1 MSTPN
6 YHEFVVALQKQLTKM
21 AKTGLFEVDLDKD
34 LVWNTY
40 LDSFP
45 AGTNELF
52 RERREYDCNCCKQFI
67 RDLGRVITFI
77 DGKRVSIWDIEVPGY
92 YQVVVDALS
101 NLVRSAQVADEFLH
115 FQAKVGTAQS
125 NVMEGPEGDQKV
137 VTYNHFHAV
146 LPQAFIKPNAD
157 IATAL
162 SRSRS
167 NVQVLER
174 SLVELTTDA
183 AETIIELNAQG
194 SLYRGNEQV
203 DNVKLFLELK
213 NKYEGLTVQEREAF
227 VWTKGKKLGERGKFR
242 NTAIGTLLEDLSG
255 GMDIE
260 SAVKRWEKVMA
271 PANYKRPTALVT
283 EAMIKKAQAKVQDL
297 GLMDS
302 LPRRYAVLEDLTINN
317 VLYADRGTKKAT
329 DVFGDLLKDVKKP
342 VKGPSNVEEISIE
355 KFIREVLPTATSI
368 EALVENRHTG
378 NLVSLIAPVYPDAPN
393 MLKWDNN
400 FSWSYNGEVTDSI
413 KERVKA
419 AGGNVTGDLRVSLSW
434 YNPDDLDLHILE
446 PRGGEICFSNK
457 QGRSGGVLDVDMNAY
472 GKSDPNAPVENVTW
486 ANARNIAEGVYSV
499 KVNNYNKRMRDREGF
514 EIELEFKGQVFKFA
528 YPRDV
533 AQGRTVD
540 VVKFRYSHAN
550 GVELLDNIGH
560 AKQFKEVWGI
570 STEQFQKVSVVMNSP
585 NHWDGQVVG
594 NKHYFFMLEGAKQPG
609 GTRGF
614 YNEYLRNELNEHRQV
629 FEHLGGKMKVAPS
642 DDQLSGLG
650 FSDTQRND
658 LTVKVTGAFTRT
670 LKVIF

>member
-1 MSTPN
+1 MTTDFHN
-6 YHEFVVALQKQLTKM
+6 FVLVLQKQLSQM
-21 AKTGLFEVDLDKD
+21 AKTGLFEVRSDKD
-34 LVWNTY
+34 TIYNLY

-45 AGTNELF
+45 AGTNLLF

-67 RDLGRVITFI
+67 RDVGRVITFV
-77 DGKRVSIWDIEVPGY
+77 DGKRVSIWDVKVPGY

-101 NLVRSAQVADEFLH
+101 EAIHSAPVSDEFLH

-125 NVMEGPEGDQKV
+125 NVLEGPEGDQKV

-146 LPQAFIKPNAD
+146 LPQNFVKPNAD

-174 SLVELTTDA
+174 SLIELTADA

-194 SLYRGNEQV
+194 SLYRGKEQIASV
-203 DNVKLFLELK
+203 NLFLELK
-213 NKYEGLTVQEREAF
+213 GKYDALDDAGKEAF
-227 VWTKGKKLGERGKFR
+227 VWTNGLELGERGKFR
-242 NTAIGTLLEDLSG
+242 NSAIGTLLEDLSG

-283 EAMIKKAQAKVQDL
+283 ESMIKKAQQTVQEM

-302 LPRRYAVLEDLTINN
+302 LPRRYAVLEDLTVNN
-317 VLYADRGTKKAT
+317 VLFADRSTQKAT
-329 DVFGDLLKDVKKP
+329 DVFGDLLKSAKKP
-342 VKGPSNVEEISIE
+342 TKGPEKIEEISIA
-355 KFIREVLPTATSI
+355 KFIKDVLPTATGI

-413 KERVKA
+413 KERVKT
-419 AGGNVTGDLRVSLSW
+419 AGGKVDGFLRISLAW
-434 YNPDDLDLHILE
+434 NNGDDLDLHMRT
-446 PRGGEICFSNK
+446 P
-457 QGRSGGVLDVDMNAY
+457 SGNHMYYGSRRHAGAELDIDMNGMDKY
-472 GKSDPNAPVENVTW
+472 DDQHPVENIIF
-486 ANARNIAEGVYSV
+486 ANEATAQEGIYKVWVNQFSRRSTDRVGFTVQLDHKGEQYDFNHPREHRNG
-499 KVNNYNKRMRDREGF
+499 D
-514 EIELEFKGQVFKFA
+514 
-528 YPRDV
+528 
-533 AQGRTVD
+533 VD
-540 VVKFRYSHAN
+540 VVTFRYTRKG
-550 GVELLDNIGH
+550 GVEIIDSMPH
-560 AKQFKEVWGI
+560 TKQSKEVWGVA
-570 STEQFQKVSVVMNSP
+570 TEQFQKVSLVMNSP
-585 NHWDGQVVG
+585 NHWDGQETG

-609 GTRGF
+609 TTRGF
-614 YNEYLRNELNEHRQV
+614 YNEYLRNELNEHRKV
-629 FEHLGGKMKVAPS
+629 FEHLAGKMKVPAS

-650 FSDTQRND
+650 FSDTQRNE
-658 LTVKVTGAFTRT
+658 LTVKVTGSFTRT

>member
-6 YHEFVVALQKQLTKM
+6 YHEFVVELQKQLTKM
-21 AKTGLFEVDLDKD
+21 AKTGLFEVALDKE
-34 LVWNTY
+34 LVWKTY

-77 DGKRVSIWDIEVPGY
+77 DGKRVSIWDIQVPGY
-92 YQVVVDALS
+92 YQVVVDSLS
-101 NLVRSAQVADEFLH
+101 NLVRSAPVADEFLH

-146 LPQAFIKPNAD
+146 LPQAFIKPNAA

-162 SRSRS
+162 SLSRS

-203 DNVKLFLELK
+203 ANVKLFLELK
-213 NKYEGLTVQEREAF
+213 NKYEGLTVEGREAF
-227 VWTKGKKLGERGKFR
+227 VWTKGKELGERGKFR

-255 GMDIE
+255 GMEIE
-260 SAVKRWEKVMA
+260 DAVKRWEKVMA
-271 PANYKRPTALVT
+271 PTNYKRPTALVT
-283 EAMIKKAQAKVQDL
+283 DAMIKKAQAKVQEL

-302 LPRRYAVLEDLTINN
+302 LPRRFAVLEDLTINN
-317 VLYADRGTKKAT
+317 VLYADRGSKKAG
-329 DVFGDLLKDVKKP
+329 DVFGQLLKDVKKP
-342 VKGPSNVEEISIE
+342 VKGPSAVEEISIE

-368 EALVENRHTG
+368 EALVENRHSS
-378 NLVSLIAPVYPDAPN
+378 NLVSLVAPVYPDAPN
-393 MLKWDNN
+393 MLKWPNN

-419 AGGNVTGDLRVSLSW
+419 AGGNVEGFLRISLAWS
-434 YNPDDLDLHILE
+434 NADDLDLHMRT
-446 PRGGEICFSNK
+446 PGGSELYYGSRRHAGAF
-457 QGRSGGVLDVDMNAY
+457 LDIDMN
-472 GKSDPNAPVENVTW
+472 GMDKHDDQNPVENIIFVDPKT
-486 ANARNIAEGVYSV
+486 AEEGIYKVWVNQFNRRSGNRVGFTVQLDHKGEQYDFNHPREHRHGDV
-499 KVNNYNKRMRDREGF
+499 KV
-514 EIELEFKGQVFKFA
+514 V
-528 YPRDV
+528 
-533 AQGRTVD
+533 T
-540 VVKFRYSHAN
+540 FRYTRAG
-550 GVELLDNIGH
+550 GVEIIESMPH
-560 AKQFKEVWGI
+560 TKQSKEVWGI

-585 NHWDGQVVG
+585 NHWDGQAVG

-629 FEHLGGKMKVAPS
+629 FEHLGGKMKVAAS

-650 FSDTQRND
+650 FSDTQRNE

>member
-1 MSTPN
+1 MSTSN
-6 YHEFVVALQKQLTKM
+6 YHNFVLAIQKQLTKM
-21 AKTGLFEVDLDKD
+21 AKTGLFEVAADKD
-34 LVWNTY
+34 VVWNHY

-45 AGTNELF
+45 AGTNLMF

-67 RDLGRVITFI
+67 RDVGRVVTFV
-77 DGKRVSIWDIEVPGY
+77 DGKRVSIWDIKVPGY
-92 YQVVVDALS
+92 YQAVVDELS
-101 NLVRSAQVADEFLH
+101 KLIHAAPIADEFLH
-115 FQAKVGTAQS
+115 FTTKVGTAQS
-125 NVMEGPEGDQKV
+125 NVLENDQV

-146 LPQAFIKPNAD
+146 LPQNFVKPNAD

-174 SLVELTTDA
+174 SLIELTADA

-194 SLYRGNEQV
+194 SLYRGNEQIASV
-203 DNVKLFLELK
+203 NLFLDLK
-213 NKYEGLTVQEREAF
+213 NKYDALDAAGKEAF
-227 VWTKGKKLGERGKFR
+227 VWTNGLKLGERGKFR

-283 EAMIKKAQAKVQDL
+283 EAMIKKAQGKVQEL

-302 LPRRYAVLEDLTINN
+302 LPRRYAVLEDLTVNN
-317 VLYADRGTKKAT
+317 VLFADRSTQKAT
-329 DVFGDLLKDVKKP
+329 DVFGDLLKGAKKP
-342 VKGPSNVEEISIE
+342 VKGPGNVEEISIE

-378 NLVSLIAPVYPDAPN
+378 NLVSLVAPVYPDAPN

-419 AGGNVTGDLRVSLSW
+419 AGGKVEGALRISLAW
-434 YNPDDLDLHILE
+434 NNGDDLDLHMRT
-446 PRGGEICFSNK
+446 PRGEHLYYGN
-457 QGRSGGVLDVDMNAY
+457 RRGGGAYLDLDMN
-472 GKSDPNAPVENVTW
+472 GMDKHDDLNPVENIIFE
-486 ANARNIAEGVYSV
+486 RESQIEEGIY
-499 KVNNYNKRMRDREGF
+499 KVWVNQYNVRSRDRVGF
-514 EIELEFKGQVFKFA
+514 TLELEHGNTTLEFSRPQAMSRGS
-528 YPRDV
+528 D
-533 AQGRTVD
+533 VD
-540 VVKFRYSHAN
+540 VITFRYTRKG
-550 GVELLDNIGH
+550 GVEVIESLPH
-560 AKQFKEVWGI
+560 SKQSKDVWGMA
-570 STEQFQKVSVVMNSP
+570 TEQFQKVSVIMNSP
-585 NHWDGQVVG
+585 NHWDGQAIG

-609 GTRGF
+609 TTRGF
-614 YNEYLRNELNEHRQV
+614 YNEYLRNELNDHRKV
-629 FEHLGGKMKVAPS
+629 FEHLAGKMKVPAS
-642 DDQLSGLG
+642 DEQLSGLG
-650 FSDTQRND
+650 FSDTQRNE

>member
-1 MSTPN
+1 MSTSN
-6 YHEFVVALQKQLTKM
+6 YHNFVLAIQKQLTKM
-21 AKTGLFEVDLDKD
+21 AKTGLFEVAADKD
-34 LVWNTY
+34 VVWNHY

-45 AGTNELF
+45 AGTNLMF

-67 RDLGRVITFI
+67 RDVGRVVTFV
-77 DGKRVSIWDIEVPGY
+77 DGKRVSIWDIKVPGY
-92 YQVVVDALS
+92 YQEVVDSLS
-101 NLVRSAQVADEFLH
+101 KLIHAAPIADEFLH
-115 FQAKVGTAQS
+115 FTTKVGTAQS
-125 NVMEGPEGDQKV
+125 NVLENDQV

-146 LPQAFIKPNAD
+146 LPQNFVKPNSD

-174 SLVELTTDA
+174 SLVELTADA

-194 SLYRGNEQV
+194 SLYRGNEQIASV
-203 DNVKLFLELK
+203 NLFLDLK
-213 NKYEGLTVQEREAF
+213 NKYDALDTAGKEAF
-227 VWTKGKKLGERGKFR
+227 VWTNGLKLGERGKFR

-283 EAMIKKAQAKVQDL
+283 EAMIKKAQEKVQEL

-302 LPRRYAVLEDLTINN
+302 LPRRYAVLEDLTVNN
-317 VLYADRGTKKAT
+317 VLFADRNTQKAT
-329 DVFGDLLKDVKKP
+329 DVFGDLLKGAKKP
-342 VKGPSNVEEISIE
+342 VKGPANVEEISIE

-378 NLVSLIAPVYPDAPN
+378 NLVSLVAPVYPDAPN

-419 AGGNVTGDLRVSLSW
+419 AGGKVEGALRISLAW
-434 YNPDDLDLHILE
+434 NNGDDLDLHMRT
-446 PRGGEICFSNK
+446 PRGEHLYYGN
-457 QGRSGGVLDVDMNAY
+457 RRGGGAYLDLDMN
-472 GKSDPNAPVENVTW
+472 GMDKHDDLNPVENIIFE
-486 ANARNIAEGVYSV
+486 RESQIEEGIY
-499 KVNNYNKRMRDREGF
+499 KVWVNQYNVRSRDRVGF
-514 EIELEFKGQVFKFA
+514 TLELEHGNTTLEFSRPQAMSRGS
-528 YPRDV
+528 D
-533 AQGRTVD
+533 VD
-540 VVKFRYSHAN
+540 VITFRYTRKG
-550 GVELLDNIGH
+550 GVEVIESLPH
-560 AKQFKEVWGI
+560 SKQSKDVWGMA
-570 STEQFQKVSVVMNSP
+570 TEQFQKVSVIMNSP
-585 NHWDGQVVG
+585 NHWDGQAIG

-609 GTRGF
+609 TTRGF
-614 YNEYLRNELNEHRQV
+614 YNEYLRNELNDHRKV
-629 FEHLGGKMKVAPS
+629 FEHLAGKMKVPAS
-642 DDQLSGLG
+642 DEQLSGLG
-650 FSDTQRND
+650 FSDTQRNE

>member
-1 MSTPN
+1 MSNN
-6 YHEFVVALQKQLTKM
+6 YHDFVVALQKQLTKM
-21 AKTGLFEVDLDKD
+21 AKTGLFEVAADKD
-34 LVWNTY
+34 VVWNHY

-45 AGTNELF
+45 AGTNLMF

-67 RDLGRVITFI
+67 RDVGRVVTFV
-77 DGKRVSIWDIEVPGY
+77 DGKRVSIWDIKVPGY
-92 YQVVVDALS
+92 YQTVVDALS
-101 NLVRSAQVADEFLH
+101 KLIHAAPIADEFLH
-115 FQAKVGTAQS
+115 FTTKVGTAQS
-125 NVMEGPEGDQKV
+125 NVLENDQV

-146 LPQAFIKPNAD
+146 LPQNFVKPNSD

-174 SLVELTTDA
+174 SLIELTADA

-194 SLYRGNEQV
+194 SLYRGNEQIASV
-203 DNVKLFLELK
+203 NLFLDLK
-213 NKYEGLTVQEREAF
+213 NKYDALDAAGKEAF
-227 VWTKGKKLGERGKFR
+227 VWTNGLKLGERGKFR

-260 SAVKRWEKVMA
+260 SAVKRWEVVMA

-283 EAMIKKAQAKVQDL
+283 EAMIKKAQQTVQEM
-297 GLMDS
+297 GLLDS
-302 LPRRYAVLEDLTINN
+302 LPRRYAVLEDLTVNN
-317 VLYADRGTKKAT
+317 VLFADRNTQKAT
-329 DVFGDLLKDVKKP
+329 DVFGDLLKGAKKP
-342 VKGPSNVEEISIE
+342 VKGPANVEEISIE

-378 NLVSLIAPVYPDAPN
+378 NLVSLVAPVYPDAPN

-419 AGGNVTGDLRVSLSW
+419 AGGKVEGALRISLAW
-434 YNPDDLDLHILE
+434 NNGDDLDLHMRT
-446 PRGGEICFSNK
+446 PRGEHLYFGN
-457 QGRSGGVLDVDMNAY
+457 RRAGGAYLDLDMN
-472 GKSDPNAPVENVTW
+472 GMDKHDDLNPVENIIFE
-486 ANARNIAEGVYSV
+486 RESQIEEGIY
-499 KVNNYNKRMRDREGF
+499 KVWVNQYNVRSRDRIGF
-514 EIELEFKGQVFKFA
+514 TLELEHGNTTLEFNRPQAMSRGS
-528 YPRDV
+528 D
-533 AQGRTVD
+533 VD
-540 VVKFRYSHAN
+540 VITFRYTRKG
-550 GVELLDNIGH
+550 GVEVIESLPH
-560 AKQFKEVWGI
+560 SKQSKDVWGMA
-570 STEQFQKVSVVMNSP
+570 TEQFQKVSVIMNSP
-585 NHWDGQVVG
+585 NHWDGQAIG

-609 GTRGF
+609 ATRGF
-614 YNEYLRNELNEHRQV
+614 YNEYLRNELHEHRKV
-629 FEHLGGKMKVAPS
+629 FEHLAGKMKVPAS

-650 FSDTQRND
+650 FSDTQRNE

>member
-1 MSTPN
+1 MSTNN
-6 YHEFVVALQKQLTKM
+6 YHDFVVALQKQLTKM
-21 AKTGLFEVDLDKD
+21 AKTGLFEVAADKD
-34 LVWNTY
+34 LVWNHY

-45 AGTNELF
+45 AGTNQKF

-67 RDLGRVITFI
+67 RDVGRVVTFV
-77 DGKRVSIWDIEVPGY
+77 DGKRVSIWDIKVGGY
-92 YQVVVDALS
+92 YQAVVDALS
-101 NLVRSAQVADEFLH
+101 KLIHAAPIANEFLH
-115 FQAKVGTAQS
+115 FTTKVGTAQS
-125 NVMEGPEGDQKV
+125 NVLEDDKV

-146 LPQAFIKPNAD
+146 LPQNFVKPNAD

-174 SLVELTTDA
+174 SLIELTADA

-194 SLYRGNEQV
+194 SLYRGNEQIASV
-203 DNVKLFLELK
+203 NLFLDLK
-213 NKYEGLTVQEREAF
+213 NKYDALDAAGKEAF
-227 VWTKGKKLGERGKFR
+227 VWTNGLKLGERGKFR

-283 EAMIKKAQAKVQDL
+283 EAMIKKAQETVQEM

-302 LPRRYAVLEDLTINN
+302 LPRRFAVLEDLTVNN
-317 VLYADRGTKKAT
+317 VLFADRNTKKAT
-329 DVFGDLLKDVKKP
+329 DVFGDLLKDAKKP
-342 VKGPSNVEEISIE
+342 VKGPANVEEISVE
-355 KFIREVLPTATSI
+355 KFIKDVLPTATSI

-378 NLVSLIAPVYPDAPN
+378 NLVSLVAPVYPDAPN

-419 AGGNVTGDLRVSLSW
+419 AGGAVEGALRISLAW
-434 YNPDDLDLHILE
+434 HNPDDLDLHMRTPSGSHIHYA
-446 PRGGEICFSNK
+446 RYARRASGGE
-457 QGRSGGVLDVDMNAY
+457 LDLDMNGMDRAD
-472 GKSDPNAPVENVTW
+472 SHNPVENIIF
-486 ANARNIAEGVYSV
+486 RDERQIEEGIY
-499 KVNNYNKRMRDREGF
+499 KVWVNQFNQRSHDRVGF
-514 EIELEFKGQVFKFA
+514 TVQVDYKGEQYDFSHPRELRPDA
-528 YPRDV
+528 D
-533 AQGRTVD
+533 VD
-540 VVKFRYSHAN
+540 VVTFRYTRKD
-550 GVELLDNIGH
+550 GVQIIDSMPH
-560 AKQFKEVWGI
+560 TKQSKEVWGI
-570 STEQFQKVSVVMNSP
+570 KTEQFQKVSVVMNSP
-585 NHWDGQVVG
+585 NHWDGQETG

-614 YNEYLRNELNEHRQV
+614 YNEYLRNELNEHRKV
-629 FEHLGGKMKVAPS
+629 FEHLAGKMKVPAS

-650 FSDTQRND
+650 FSDTQRNE

>member
-1 MSTPN
+1 MSTNN
-6 YHEFVVALQKQLTKM
+6 YHDFVVALQKQLTKM
-21 AKTGLFEVDLDKD
+21 AKTGLFEVAADKD
-34 LVWNTY
+34 VVWNHY

-45 AGTNELF
+45 AGTNLMF

-67 RDLGRVITFI
+67 RDIGRVVTFV
-77 DGKRVSIWDIEVPGY
+77 DGKRVSIWDIKVPGY

-101 NLVRSAQVADEFLH
+101 KLIHAAPIADEFLH
-115 FQAKVGTAQS
+115 FTTKVGTAQS
-125 NVMEGPEGDQKV
+125 NVLENDQV

-146 LPQAFIKPNAD
+146 LPQNFVKPNAD

-174 SLVELTTDA
+174 SLIELTADA

-194 SLYRGNEQV
+194 SLYRGNEQIASV
-203 DNVKLFLELK
+203 NLFLDLK
-213 NKYEGLTVQEREAF
+213 NKYDALDAAGKEAF
-227 VWTKGKKLGERGKFR
+227 VWTNGLKLGERGKFR

-283 EAMIKKAQAKVQDL
+283 EAMIKKAQEKVQEL

-302 LPRRYAVLEDLTINN
+302 LPRRYAVLEDLTVNN
-317 VLYADRGTKKAT
+317 VLFADRSTQKAT
-329 DVFGDLLKDVKKP
+329 DMFGDLLKGAKKP
-342 VKGPSNVEEISIE
+342 AKGPANVEEISIE

-378 NLVSLIAPVYPDAPN
+378 NLVSLVAPVYPDAPN

-419 AGGNVTGDLRVSLSW
+419 AGGKVEGALRISLAW
-434 YNPDDLDLHILE
+434 NNPDDLDLHMRT
-446 PRGGEICFSNK
+446 PRGEHLYFGN
-457 QGRSGGVLDVDMNAY
+457 RRAGGAYLDLDMN
-472 GKSDPNAPVENVTW
+472 GMDKHDDLNPVENIIFE
-486 ANARNIAEGVYSV
+486 RESQIEEGIY
-499 KVNNYNKRMRDREGF
+499 KVWVNQYNVRSRDRIGF
-514 EIELEFKGQVFKFA
+514 TLELEHGNTTLEFNRPQAMSRGS
-528 YPRDV
+528 D
-533 AQGRTVD
+533 VD
-540 VVKFRYSHAN
+540 VITFRYTRKG
-550 GVELLDNIGH
+550 GVEVIESLPH
-560 AKQFKEVWGI
+560 SKQSKDVWGMA
-570 STEQFQKVSVVMNSP
+570 TEQFQKVSVIMNSP
-585 NHWDGQVVG
+585 NHWDGQAVG

-609 GTRGF
+609 TTRGF
-614 YNEYLRNELNEHRQV
+614 YNEYLRNELNEHRKV
-629 FEHLGGKMKVAPS
+629 FEHLAGKMKVPAS

-650 FSDTQRND
+650 FSDTQRNE

>member
-1 MSTPN
+1 MNN
-6 YHEFVVALQKQLTKM
+6 YHNFVLAIQKQLTKM
-21 AKTGLFEVDLDKD
+21 AKTGLFEVSADKD
-34 LVWNTY
+34 VVWNHY

-45 AGTNELF
+45 AGTNLMF

-67 RDLGRVITFI
+67 RDVGRVVTFV
-77 DGKRVSIWDIEVPGY
+77 DGKRVSIWDIKVPGY
-92 YQVVVDALS
+92 YQTVVDALS
-101 NLVRSAQVADEFLH
+101 KLIHSAPIADEFLH
-115 FQAKVGTAQS
+115 FTTKVGTAQS
-125 NVMEGPEGDQKV
+125 NVLENDQV

-146 LPQAFIKPNAD
+146 LPQNFVKPNSD

-174 SLVELTTDA
+174 SLIELTADA

-194 SLYRGNEQV
+194 SLYRGNEQIASV
-203 DNVKLFLELK
+203 NLFLDLK
-213 NKYEGLTVQEREAF
+213 NKYDALDAAGKEAF
-227 VWTKGKKLGERGKFR
+227 VWTNGLKLGERGKFR

-283 EAMIKKAQAKVQDL
+283 EAMIKKAQEKVQEL

-302 LPRRYAVLEDLTINN
+302 LPRRYAVLEDLTVNN
-317 VLYADRGTKKAT
+317 VLFADRNTQKAT
-329 DVFGDLLKDVKKP
+329 DVFGDLLKGAKKP
-342 VKGPSNVEEISIE
+342 VKGPANVEEISIE

-378 NLVSLIAPVYPDAPN
+378 NLVSLVAPVYPDAPN

-413 KERVKA
+413 KERVKT
-419 AGGNVTGDLRVSLSW
+419 AGGNVDGFLRISLAW
-434 YNPDDLDLHILE
+434 NNADDLDLHMRTPNGNHLYYGSRRHAGAE
-446 PRGGEICFSNK
+446 
-457 QGRSGGVLDVDMNAY
+457 LDIDMN
-472 GKSDPNAPVENVTW
+472 GMDKMDDQNPVENIIF
-486 ANARNIAEGVYSV
+486 ANEATAQEGIYKVWVNQFRRRSAERVGFTVQLDHKGEQYDFNHPREHRNG
-499 KVNNYNKRMRDREGF
+499 D
-514 EIELEFKGQVFKFA
+514 
-528 YPRDV
+528 
-533 AQGRTVD
+533 VD
-540 VVKFRYSHAN
+540 VVTFRYSRKGGIEIIESMPHT
-550 GVELLDNIGH
+550 
-560 AKQFKEVWGI
+560 KQSKEVWGVA
-570 STEQFQKVSVVMNSP
+570 TEQFQKVSVVMNSP
-585 NHWDGQVVG
+585 NHWDGQATG

-609 GTRGF
+609 TTRGF
-614 YNEYLRNELNEHRQV
+614 YNEYLRNELNEHRKV
-629 FEHLGGKMKVAPS
+629 FEHLAGKMKVPAS

-650 FSDTQRND
+650 FSDTQRNE

>member
-1 MSTPN
+1 MSNN
-6 YHEFVVALQKQLTKM
+6 YHNFVVEIQKQLTKM
-21 AKTGLFEVDLDKD
+21 AKTGLFEVKLDKD
-34 LVWNTY
+34 LVWNHY

-45 AGTNELF
+45 AGTNLMF

-67 RDLGRVITFI
+67 RDVGRVVTFV
-77 DGKRVSIWDIEVPGY
+77 DGKRVSIWDIKVDGY
-92 YQVVVDALS
+92 YQTVVDALS
-101 NLVRSAQVADEFLH
+101 KLIHAAPIADEFLH
-115 FQAKVGTAQS
+115 FTTKVGTAQS
-125 NVMEGPEGDQKV
+125 NVLENDQV

-146 LPQAFIKPNAD
+146 LPQNFVKPNAD

-174 SLVELTTDA
+174 SLIELTADA

-194 SLYRGNEQV
+194 SLYRGNEQIASV
-203 DNVKLFLELK
+203 NLFLDLK
-213 NKYEGLTVQEREAF
+213 NKYDALDAAGKEAF
-227 VWTKGKKLGERGKFR
+227 VWTNGLKLGERGKFR

-283 EAMIKKAQAKVQDL
+283 EAMIKKAQEKVQEL

-302 LPRRYAVLEDLTINN
+302 LPRRYAVLEDLTVNN
-317 VLYADRGTKKAT
+317 VLFADRNTQKAT
-329 DVFGDLLKDVKKP
+329 DVFGDLLKGAKKP
-342 VKGPSNVEEISIE
+342 VKGPANVEEISIE

-378 NLVSLIAPVYPDAPN
+378 NLVSLVAPVYPDAPN

-413 KERVKA
+413 KERVKT
-419 AGGNVTGDLRVSLSW
+419 AGGNVDGFLRISLAW
-434 YNPDDLDLHILE
+434 NNGDDLDLNMRTPNGNHMYYGS
-446 PRGGEICFSNK
+446 RRHAGAY
-457 QGRSGGVLDVDMNAY
+457 LDLDMNGMDKY
-472 GKSDPNAPVENVTW
+472 DDQNPVENIIF
-486 ANARNIAEGVYSV
+486 ANEATAQEGIY
-499 KVNNYNKRMRDREGF
+499 KVWVHQFSRRSSERVGFTVQLDHKGEQYDFNHPREHRSG
-514 EIELEFKGQVFKFA
+514 
-528 YPRDV
+528 D
-533 AQGRTVD
+533 VD
-540 VVKFRYSHAN
+540 VVTFRYTRKA
-550 GVELLDNIGH
+550 GVEIIESMPH
-560 AKQFKEVWGI
+560 TKQSKEVWGVA
-570 STEQFQKVSVVMNSP
+570 TEQFHKVSVVMNSP
-585 NHWDGQVVG
+585 NHWDGQAVG

-609 GTRGF
+609 TTRGF
-614 YNEYLRNELNEHRQV
+614 YNEYLRNELNEHRKV
-629 FEHLGGKMKVAPS
+629 FEHLAGKMKVPAS
-642 DDQLSGLG
+642 DEQLSGLG
-650 FSDTQRND
+650 FSDTQRNE

>member
-1 MSTPN
+1 MSTNN
-6 YHEFVVALQKQLTKM
+6 YHDFVVALQKQLTKM
-21 AKTGLFEVDLDKD
+21 AKTGLFEVAADKD
-34 LVWNTY
+34 LVWNHY

-45 AGTNELF
+45 AGTNQKF

-67 RDLGRVITFI
+67 RDVGRVVTFV
-77 DGKRVSIWDIEVPGY
+77 DGKRVSIWDIKVGGY
-92 YQVVVDALS
+92 YQAVVDALS
-101 NLVRSAQVADEFLH
+101 KLIHAAPIANEFLH
-115 FQAKVGTAQS
+115 FTTKVGTAQS
-125 NVMEGPEGDQKV
+125 NVLEDDKV

-146 LPQAFIKPNAD
+146 LPQNFVKPNAD

-174 SLVELTTDA
+174 SLIELTADA

-194 SLYRGNEQV
+194 SLYRGNEQIASV
-203 DNVKLFLELK
+203 NLFLELK
-213 NKYEGLTVQEREAF
+213 NKYDALDAADKEAF
-227 VWTKGKKLGERGKFR
+227 VWTNGLKLGERGKFR

-283 EAMIKKAQAKVQDL
+283 EAMIKKAQETVQEM

-302 LPRRYAVLEDLTINN
+302 LPRRFAVLEDLTVNN
-317 VLYADRGTKKAT
+317 VLFADRNTKKAT
-329 DVFGDLLKDVKKP
+329 DVFGDLLKDAKKP
-342 VKGPSNVEEISIE
+342 VKGPANVEEISVE
-355 KFIREVLPTATSI
+355 KFIKDVLPTATSI

-378 NLVSLIAPVYPDAPN
+378 NLVSLVAPVYPDAPN

-419 AGGNVTGDLRVSLSW
+419 AGGAVEGALRISLAW
-434 YNPDDLDLHILE
+434 HNPDDLDLHMRTPSGSHIHYA
-446 PRGGEICFSNK
+446 RYARRASGGE
-457 QGRSGGVLDVDMNAY
+457 LDLDMNGMDRAD
-472 GKSDPNAPVENVTW
+472 SHNPVENIIF
-486 ANARNIAEGVYSV
+486 RDERQIEEGIY
-499 KVNNYNKRMRDREGF
+499 KVWVNQFNQRSHDRVGF
-514 EIELEFKGQVFKFA
+514 TVQMDYKGEQYDFSHPRELRPDA
-528 YPRDV
+528 D
-533 AQGRTVD
+533 VD
-540 VVKFRYSHAN
+540 VVTFRYTRKD
-550 GVELLDNIGH
+550 GVQIIDSMPH
-560 AKQFKEVWGI
+560 TKQSKEVWGI
-570 STEQFQKVSVVMNSP
+570 KTEQFQKVSVVMNSP
-585 NHWDGQVVG
+585 NHWDGQAVG
-594 NKHYFFMLEGAKQPG
+594 NKHYFFMLEGVKQPG

-614 YNEYLRNELNEHRQV
+614 YNEYLRNELNEHRKV
-629 FEHLGGKMKVAPS
+629 FEHLAGKMKVPAS

-650 FSDTQRND
+650 FSDTQRNE

>member
-1 MSTPN
+1 MSTNN
-6 YHEFVVALQKQLTKM
+6 YHNFVLAIQKQLTKM
-21 AKTGLFEVDLDKD
+21 AKTGLFEVAADKD
-34 LVWNTY
+34 LVWNHY

-45 AGTNELF
+45 AGTNLLF

-67 RDLGRVITFI
+67 RDVGRVVTFV
-77 DGKRVSIWDIEVPGY
+77 DGKRVSIWDIKVDGY
-92 YQVVVDALS
+92 YQAVVDALS
-101 NLVRSAQVADEFLH
+101 ALIHAAPIADEFLH
-115 FQAKVGTAQS
+115 FTTKVGTAQS
-125 NVMEGPEGDQKV
+125 NVLEDDKI

-146 LPQAFIKPNAD
+146 LPQSFVKPNAD

-174 SLVELTTDA
+174 SLVELTADA

-194 SLYRGNEQV
+194 SLYRGNEQIASV
-203 DNVKLFLELK
+203 NLFLDLK
-213 NKYEGLTVQEREAF
+213 NKYDALDAAGKEAF
-227 VWTKGKKLGERGKFR
+227 VWTNGLKLGERGKFR

-283 EAMIKKAQAKVQDL
+283 EAMIKKAQQTVQDM
-297 GLMDS
+297 GLIDS
-302 LPRRYAVLEDLTINN
+302 LPRRYAVLEDLTVNN
-317 VLYADRGTKKAT
+317 VLFADRNTKKAT
-329 DVFGDLLKDVKKP
+329 DVFGDLLKGAKKP
-342 VKGPSNVEEISIE
+342 AKGPANVEEISIE
-355 KFIREVLPTATSI
+355 KFIRDVLPTATGI

-378 NLVSLIAPVYPDAPN
+378 NLVSLVAPVYPDAPN

-419 AGGNVTGDLRVSLSW
+419 AGGAVDGFLRISLAW
-434 YNPDDLDLHILE
+434 NNGDDLDLHMQTPKGNHMYYGSRRHAGAE
-446 PRGGEICFSNK
+446 
-457 QGRSGGVLDVDMNAY
+457 LDIDMNGMDKY
-472 GKSDPNAPVENVTW
+472 DDQHPVENIIF
-486 ANARNIAEGVYSV
+486 ANEATAQEGIY
-499 KVNNYNKRMRDREGF
+499 KVWVHQFNRRSTDRVGF
-514 EIELEFKGQVFKFA
+514 TVQLDHKGEQYDFNH
-528 YPRDV
+528 PREHRSGD
-533 AQGRTVD
+533 VD
-540 VVKFRYSHAN
+540 VVTFRYTRKG
-550 GVELLDNIGH
+550 GVEIIESMPH
-560 AKQFKEVWGI
+560 TKQSKEVWGVT
-570 STEQFQKVSVVMNSP
+570 TEQFQKVSVVMNSP
-585 NHWDGQVVG
+585 NHWDDQAVG

-609 GTRGF
+609 TTRGF
-614 YNEYLRNELNEHRQV
+614 YNEYLRNELNEHRKV
-629 FEHLGGKMKVAPS
+629 FEHLAGKMKVPAS

-650 FSDTQRND
+650 FSDTQRNE

>member
-1 MSTPN
+1 MNN
-6 YHEFVVALQKQLTKM
+6 YHNFVLAIQKQLTKM
-21 AKTGLFEVDLDKD
+21 AKTGLFEVAADKD
-34 LVWNTY
+34 VVWNHY

-45 AGTNELF
+45 AGTNLMF

-67 RDLGRVITFI
+67 RDVGRVVTFV
-77 DGKRVSIWDIEVPGY
+77 DGKRVSIWDIKVPGY
-92 YQVVVDALS
+92 YQTVVDALS
-101 NLVRSAQVADEFLH
+101 KLIHSAPIADEFLH
-115 FQAKVGTAQS
+115 FTTKVGTAQS
-125 NVMEGPEGDQKV
+125 NVLENDQV

-146 LPQAFIKPNAD
+146 LPQNFVKPNSD

-174 SLVELTTDA
+174 SLIELTADA

-194 SLYRGNEQV
+194 SLYRGNEQIASV
-203 DNVKLFLELK
+203 NLFLDLK
-213 NKYEGLTVQEREAF
+213 NKYDALDAAGKEAF
-227 VWTKGKKLGERGKFR
+227 VWTNGLKLGERGKFR

-283 EAMIKKAQAKVQDL
+283 GAMIKKAQEKVQEL

-302 LPRRYAVLEDLTINN
+302 LPRRYAVLEDLTVNN
-317 VLYADRGTKKAT
+317 VLFADRNTQKAT
-329 DVFGDLLKDVKKP
+329 DVFGDLLKGAKKP
-342 VKGPSNVEEISIE
+342 VKGPANVEEISIE

-378 NLVSLIAPVYPDAPN
+378 NLVSLVAPVYPDAPN

-413 KERVKA
+413 KERVKT
-419 AGGNVTGDLRVSLSW
+419 AGGNVDGFLRISLAW
-434 YNPDDLDLHILE
+434 NNGDDLDLHMRT
-446 PRGGEICFSNK
+446 PNGNHMYYGSRRHAGAY
-457 QGRSGGVLDVDMNAY
+457 LDLDMNGMDKY
-472 GKSDPNAPVENVTW
+472 DDQNPVENIIF
-486 ANARNIAEGVYSV
+486 ANEATAQEGIY
-499 KVNNYNKRMRDREGF
+499 KVWVHQFSRRSSERVGFTVQLDHKGEQYDFNHPREHRSG
-514 EIELEFKGQVFKFA
+514 
-528 YPRDV
+528 D
-533 AQGRTVD
+533 VD
-540 VVKFRYSHAN
+540 VVTFRYTRKA
-550 GVELLDNIGH
+550 GVEIIESMPH
-560 AKQFKEVWGI
+560 TKQSKEVWGVA
-570 STEQFQKVSVVMNSP
+570 TEQFHKVSVVMNSP
-585 NHWDGQVVG
+585 NHWDGQAVG

-609 GTRGF
+609 TTRGF
-614 YNEYLRNELNEHRQV
+614 YNEYLRNELQEHRKV
-629 FEHLGGKMKVAPS
+629 FEHLGGKMKVPAS

-650 FSDTQRND
+650 FSDTQRNE

>member
-1 MSTPN
+1 MSTSN
-6 YHEFVVALQKQLTKM
+6 YHNFVLAIQKQLTKM
-21 AKTGLFEVDLDKD
+21 AKTGLFEVAADKD
-34 LVWNTY
+34 VVWNHY

-45 AGTNELF
+45 AGTNLMF

-67 RDLGRVITFI
+67 RDVGRVVTFV
-77 DGKRVSIWDIEVPGY
+77 DGKRVSIWDIKVPGY
-92 YQVVVDALS
+92 YQAVVDSLS
-101 NLVRSAQVADEFLH
+101 KLIHAAPIADEFLH
-115 FQAKVGTAQS
+115 FTTKVGTAQS
-125 NVMEGPEGDQKV
+125 NVLENDQV

-146 LPQAFIKPNAD
+146 LPQNFVKPNSD

-174 SLVELTTDA
+174 SLIELTADA

-194 SLYRGNEQV
+194 SLYRGNEQIASV
-203 DNVKLFLELK
+203 NLFLDLK
-213 NKYEGLTVQEREAF
+213 NKYVALDTAGKEAF
-227 VWTKGKKLGERGKFR
+227 VWTNGLKLGERGKFR

-283 EAMIKKAQAKVQDL
+283 EAMIKKAQEKVQEL

-302 LPRRYAVLEDLTINN
+302 LPRRYAVLEDLTVNN
-317 VLYADRGTKKAT
+317 VLFADRNTQKAT
-329 DVFGDLLKDVKKP
+329 DVFGDLLKGAKKP
-342 VKGPSNVEEISIE
+342 VKGPANVEEISIE

-378 NLVSLIAPVYPDAPN
+378 NLVSLVAPVYPDAPN

-419 AGGNVTGDLRVSLSW
+419 AGGKVEGALRISLAW
-434 YNPDDLDLHILE
+434 NNGDDLDLHMRT
-446 PRGGEICFSNK
+446 PRGEHLYYGN
-457 QGRSGGVLDVDMNAY
+457 RRGGGAYLDLDMN
-472 GKSDPNAPVENVTW
+472 GMDKHDDLNPVENIIFE
-486 ANARNIAEGVYSV
+486 RESQIEEGIY
-499 KVNNYNKRMRDREGF
+499 KVWVNQYNVRSRDRVGF
-514 EIELEFKGQVFKFA
+514 TLELEHGNTTLEFSRPQAMSRGS
-528 YPRDV
+528 D
-533 AQGRTVD
+533 VD
-540 VVKFRYSHAN
+540 VITFRYTRKG
-550 GVELLDNIGH
+550 GVEVIESLPH
-560 AKQFKEVWGI
+560 SKQSKDVWGMA
-570 STEQFQKVSVVMNSP
+570 TEQFQKVSVIMNSP
-585 NHWDGQVVG
+585 NHWDGQAIG

-609 GTRGF
+609 TTRGF
-614 YNEYLRNELNEHRQV
+614 YNEYLRNELNDHRKV
-629 FEHLGGKMKVAPS
+629 FEHLAGKMKVPAS
-642 DDQLSGLG
+642 DEQLSGLG
-650 FSDTQRND
+650 FSDTQRNE

>member
-1 MSTPN
+1 MSTNN
-6 YHEFVVALQKQLTKM
+6 YHNFVLAIQKQLTKM
-21 AKTGLFEVDLDKD
+21 AKTGLFEVAADKD
-34 LVWNTY
+34 VVWNHY

-45 AGTNELF
+45 AGTNLLF

-67 RDLGRVITFI
+67 RDVGRVVTFV
-77 DGKRVSIWDIEVPGY
+77 DGKRVSIWDIKVDGY
-92 YQVVVDALS
+92 YQTVVDALS
-101 NLVRSAQVADEFLH
+101 ALIHAAPIADEFLH
-115 FQAKVGTAQS
+115 FTTKVGTAQS
-125 NVMEGPEGDQKV
+125 NVLENDQV

-146 LPQAFIKPNAD
+146 LPAAFVKPNAD

-174 SLVELTTDA
+174 SLIELTADA

-194 SLYRGNEQV
+194 SLYRGNEQIASV
-203 DNVKLFLELK
+203 NLFLELK
-213 NKYEGLTVQEREAF
+213 NKYDALDAAGKEAF
-227 VWTKGKKLGERGKFR
+227 VWTNGLKLGERGKFR

-283 EAMIKKAQAKVQDL
+283 EAMIKKAQQTVQDM
-297 GLMDS
+297 GLIDS
-302 LPRRYAVLEDLTINN
+302 LPRRYAVLEDLTVNN
-317 VLYADRGTKKAT
+317 VLFADRNTQKAT
-329 DVFGDLLKDVKKP
+329 DVFGDLLKGAKKP
-342 VKGPSNVEEISIE
+342 VKGPANVEEISIE

-378 NLVSLIAPVYPDAPN
+378 NLVSLVAPVYPDAPN

-419 AGGNVTGDLRVSLSW
+419 AGGKVEGALRISLAWS
-434 YNPDDLDLHILE
+434 NGDDLDLHMRT
-446 PRGGEICFSNK
+446 PRGDHLYYGNRR
-457 QGRSGGVLDVDMNAY
+457 GSGAYLDLDMN
-472 GKSDPNAPVENVTW
+472 GMDKHDDLNPVENIIFERE
-486 ANARNIAEGVYSV
+486 NDIQEGIY
-499 KVNNYNKRMRDREGF
+499 KVWVNQYNVRSRDRIGF
-514 EIELEFKGQVFKFA
+514 TLQLEHGNTTLEFNRPQAMARGSN
-528 YPRDV
+528 
-533 AQGRTVD
+533 VD
-540 VVKFRYSHAN
+540 VITFRYTRKG
-550 GVELLDNIGH
+550 GVEVIESLPH
-560 AKQFKEVWGI
+560 TKQSKDVWGI
-570 STEQFQKVSVVMNSP
+570 ATEQFQKVSVVMNSP
-585 NHWDGQVVG
+585 NHWDDQEVG

-609 GTRGF
+609 TTRGF
-614 YNEYLRNELNEHRQV
+614 YNEYLRNELNEHRKV
-629 FEHLGGKMKVAPS
+629 FEHLAGKMKVPAS

-650 FSDTQRND
+650 FSDTQRNE